1 MSPPL
6 IMSFPK
12 NRQLRDKI
20 CAQHGRLLRIA
31 RSWCHDQMLAE
42 DLAQETIVRALS
54 KMGSLREEAKLEVW
68 LMRVMVNLFRDM
80 HRKKEAIVGI
90 DVEPESEADTPEQ
103 SLERVESINRVRAA
117 MGKLNEGQRQII
129 ALVDIAEFSYAD
141 TASILAVP
149 VGTVMSRL
157 CRARRSLRSS
167 LERAAR
173 QPLGVAMT
181 HARQA

>member
-6 IMSFPK
+6 MLSFPV
-12 NRQLRDKI
+12 NRQLRDRI

-54 KMGSLREEAKLEVW
+54 KMGSLREEAKLDVW
-68 LMRVMVNLFRDM
+68 LTRVMVNLFRDM

-90 DVEPESEADTPEQ
+90 DVEPESEDDNPEQ
-103 SLERVESINRVRAA
+103 SLERFESIHRVRDA
-117 MGKLNEGQRQII
+117 MRKLNEGQRQII

-141 TASILAVP
+141 TANILSVP

-157 CRARRSLRSS
+157 CRARRSLRST

-173 QPLGVAMT
+173 QPVAVT
-181 HARQA
+181 NRLAHHA